1 MKSLIP
7 KFAFA
12 LLGILVLAAALL
24 SLGQREAE
32 AHPLASSYNPSGLSA
47 FRELLI
53 QNGLTTEV
61 TRLEVP
67 KLHPNDLVVA
77 PYYQIDSFFS
87 DDRVPS
93 PATKIAL
100 KKHLSQGGR
109 ILALPYRLD
118 FRASSAEVLKAP
130 VNLRSTTSTL
140 KLEAHLSTVA
150 QSAFSNLFSEFDD
163 EDSPFGND
171 GATFSLETRNP
182 FPAWKTTDYSGAAI
196 VTLASSEKGILA
208 NVTDGIFLTNR
219 FIDRADDAQL
229 GLALIQ
235 GLIKPGGRVVFVES
249 TLGESIEPSLVGVI
263 GPWAVGA
270 WMQIL
275 VLFGVIV
282 LTLGVRF
289 GLPVTERRTQQGQR
303 ELIDAIADVY
313 RRSRSSAIALDAA
326 YVAANQRIRRA
337 YKLPAGI
344 GDRER
349 DHYLPDDLAKLLYSV
364 DRART
369 PVVEVLKNGRQKV
382 TYPLNSRE
390 ARELLAKLET
400 KLDEC
405 LPVVQN
411 RLS

>member
-1 MKSLIP
+1 
-7 KFAFA
+7 
-12 LLGILVLAAALL
+12 
-24 SLGQREAE
+24 
-32 AHPLASSYNPSGLSA
+32 
-47 FRELLI
+47 
-53 QNGLTTEV
+53 
-61 TRLEVP
+61 
-67 KLHPNDLVVA
+67 
-77 PYYQIDSFFS
+77 
-87 DDRVPS
+87 
-93 PATKIAL
+93 
-100 KKHLSQGGR
+100 
-109 ILALPYRLD
+109 
-118 FRASSAEVLKAP
+118 
-130 VNLRSTTSTL
+130 
-140 KLEAHLSTVA
+140 
-150 QSAFSNLFSEFDD
+150 
-163 EDSPFGND
+163 
-171 GATFSLETRNP
+171 
-182 FPAWKTTDYSGAAI
+182 
-196 VTLASSEKGILA
+196 
-208 NVTDGIFLTNR
+208 
-219 FIDRADDAQL
+219 
-229 GLALIQ
+229 
-235 GLIKPGGRVVFVES
+235 
-249 TLGESIEPSLVGVI
+249 
-263 GPWAVGA
+263 
-270 WMQIL
+270 MQIL

-313 RRSRSSAIALDAA
+313 CRSRSSAIALDAA

-369 PVVEVLKNGRQKV
+369 PMVEVLKNGRQKV